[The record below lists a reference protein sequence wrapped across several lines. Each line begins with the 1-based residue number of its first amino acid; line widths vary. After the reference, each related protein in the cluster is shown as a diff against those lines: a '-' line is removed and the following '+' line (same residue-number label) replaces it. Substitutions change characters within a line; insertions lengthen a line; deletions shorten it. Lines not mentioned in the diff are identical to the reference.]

1 MPVWKAKPNTSSR
14 LRKGQEY
21 SKVNFYKAIYAIRC
35 RTDHDSQTKGIA
47 CAVYI
52 IDGQNT
58 TDSAQ
63 VITCEEIG
71 QSEGFFMVRFSRKNF
86 GAYHLQPTS
95 VTSNGNFSLIQGR
108 KNNET
113 RCDLVCLEIKYL
125 ESEQQMSDFRVWT
138 IHDGTHLPLELR
150 YNNTARNHDL
160 IIDENLSD
168 LKLCGAPIIAEEKY
182 FVGVLMKDPD
192 HPGKFIPCFISKGVL
207 GE

>member
-1 MPVWKAKPNTSSR
+1 MPLDAGLIMSPKQEGSLVRFTSST
-14 LRKGQEY
+14 ET
-21 SKVNFYKAIYAIRC
+21 V
-35 RTDHDSQTKGIA
+35 
-47 CAVYI
+47 

-63 VITCEEIG
+63 VITSKKTG
-71 QSEGFFMVRFSRKNF
+71 QSEGFFMVRFSRKKF
-86 GAYHLQPTS
+86 GKYHLQPIS

-108 KNNET
+108 KNNEK

-125 ESEQQMSDFRVWT
+125 ELEQQMSDFRVWT
-138 IHDGTHLPLELR
+138 IHDGTHLPLELS
-150 YNNTARNHDL
+150 YNKTTSNHDL

-192 HPGKFIPCFISKGVL
+192 HAGKFIPCFISKGVL

>member
-1 MPVWKAKPNTSSR
+1 
-14 LRKGQEY
+14 
-21 SKVNFYKAIYAIRC
+21 
-35 RTDHDSQTKGIA
+35 
-47 CAVYI
+47 
-52 IDGQNT
+52 
-58 TDSAQ
+58 
-63 VITCEEIG
+63 
-71 QSEGFFMVRFSRKNF
+71 MVRFSRKNF

-108 KNNET
+108 KNNCENKNKKQKS
-113 RCDLVCLEIKYL
+113 CDLVCLEIKYL
-125 ESEQQMSDFRVWT
+125 ELEKQMSDFRVWT
-138 IHDGTHLPLELR
+138 IHDGTHLPLKLS
-150 YNNTARNHDL
+150 YNKTTSNHHL